1 MVSPVDKVMKLRL
14 NIDVEF
20 QGWVL
25 LFATLTAVWV
35 YCLPCYC
42 SGLRYNSA
50 RKFASWMQMRLP
62 CFFVAATFFNA
73 GMMFLIL
80 TWLPDWSYADYVK
93 AVLSLVVFFAKNA
106 LKFITSIVLIV
117 AFCFVV
123 AFKDRFLKMMGL
135 DHKTLFRFKFRDLCG
150 SPTVRAIEVVIWKV
164 EDLPS
169 ASVLGANN
177 VFAEVHMGYNEPM
190 KTRVHN
196 NAGSSCIFKE
206 TLQLNFDPDE
216 EEEPLFF
223 FLKNQKVMGSSEL
236 ARLELSPS
244 KVAEI
249 ETDCLKNVGGSGGA
263 FRYAEEHFVMQKL
276 IPRGQ
281 IWLRITPVDENDY
294 QSMKECC

>member
-1 MVSPVDKVMKLRL
+1 MGSPVEKIMKLRI

-42 SGLRYNSA
+42 SGLRYNAA
-50 RKFASWMQMRLP
+50 RKFASWMQRRLP
-62 CFFVAATFFNA
+62 CFLFLATFFNA
-73 GMMFLIL
+73 GMLFLIL
-80 TWLPDWSYADYVK
+80 TWLPDWGYGDYVK

-123 AFKDRFLKMMGL
+123 AFKDRFMKMLGV

-150 SPTVRAIEVVIWKV
+150 SPTIRAIEVVIWKA
-164 EDLPS
+164 EDLGS

-177 VFAEVHMGYNEPM
+177 VFAEVHLGYNEPM

-196 NAGSSCIFKE
+196 NAGTSCSFKE

-223 FLKNQKVMGSSEL
+223 FVKNQQVIGAGEL
-236 ARLELSPS
+236 GRLELSPE
-244 KVAEI
+244 KVAQI
-249 ETDCLKNVGGSGGA
+249 ETECQRLTGGGSFKYG
-263 FRYAEEHFVMQKL
+263 EEHFIMQKL
-276 IPRGQ
+276 MPRGQ
-281 IWLRITPVDENDY
+281 IWIRITPVDDSGDY
-294 QSMKECC
+294 NSMKECC